1 MRSSCYRWIGGT
13 EKHGVVIRV
22 GNILL
27 QWTAEYFADVVIGQ
41 DEVVVDCADGGH
53 DFRSDFVRF
62 FL

>member
-1 MRSSCYRWIGGT
+1 MEVTYRWIGGT

-27 QWTAEYFADVVIGQ
+27 QWTAENFAGVVIGE
-41 DEVVVDCADGGH
+41 DEIVVDGADGGH
-53 DFRSDFVRF
+53 DLRSDFVRL